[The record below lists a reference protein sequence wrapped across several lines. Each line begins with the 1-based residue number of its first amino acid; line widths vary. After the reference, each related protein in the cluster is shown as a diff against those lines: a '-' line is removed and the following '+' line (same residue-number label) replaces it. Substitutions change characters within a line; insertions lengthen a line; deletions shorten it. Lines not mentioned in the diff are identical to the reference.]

1 MTNTDHSPNEPPPA
15 KQAIPVSDPKHAT
28 HITGKGRYYQIPGI
42 DKPLISVTNAIGV
55 LNKYGLAPWYAKLAA
70 EYAIDNLPALINRV
84 RTDRQGA
91 IDDVKAAGER
101 ARDEAGELGTR
112 VHDLAEA
119 HVLGRTLAEE
129 EIDRDAG
136 LYVKQYLKFLD
147 DFDLDIAS
155 DIYATEMTVYSEH
168 DGWAGTLDLIPMMRL
183 DGYIAGKP
191 VAVLPDGQR
200 HYWLV
205 DIKTSRTRAVTQ
217 TYPQHGFQLAAL
229 RHAKHALLP
238 DDTAI
243 KMPPVYG
250 CATLQLRQDKYE
262 MIPVPATTAHYKHFL
277 RAVELARFLHNDD
290 GDGWPGDYD
299 YRPIT
304 PTGKFKPKRGSKN
317 TLTSPSTPVV
327 PDTEAA

>member
-1 MTNTDHSPNEPPPA
+1 M
-15 KQAIPVSDPKHAT
+15 SDPKHAI
-28 HITGKGRYYQIPGI
+28 HVTGKGRYYQIPGI

-55 LNKYGLAPWYAKLAA
+55 LNKYGLAPWYAKKAA
-70 EYAIDNLPALINRV
+70 EYAIDQLPALINRV

-119 HVLGRTLAEE
+119 HVLGRTLPAED
-129 EIDRDAG
+129 IDREAG
-136 LYVKQYLKFLD
+136 LFVTQYLRFLND
-147 DFDLDIAS
+147 YEVRLDE
-155 DIYATEMTVYSEH
+155 DVYAAEMTVYNEH
-168 DGWAGTLDLIPMMRL
+168 DGWAGTLDLMPRLRL
-183 DGYIAGKP
+183 DGYIAGQP

-200 HYWLV
+200 HVWMV
-205 DIKTSRTRAVTQ
+205 DIKTSRTRSANQ
-217 TYPQHGFQLAAL
+217 AYPQHGFQLAAL
-229 RHAKHALLP
+229 KHAKYALLP
-238 DDTAI
+238 DDTVI
-243 KMPPVYG
+243 QMPPVYG
-250 CATLQLRQDKYE
+250 SAILNLREDKYE
-262 MIPVPATTAHYKHFL
+262 LLPVPATVQHYRKFL
-277 RAVELARFLHNDD
+277 EAVSLARFLHNDD

-317 TLTSPSTPVV
+317 TTTSPSAPVV

>member
-1 MTNTDHSPNEPPPA
+1 M
-15 KQAIPVSDPKHAT
+15 SDPKYAT
-28 HITGKGRYYQIPGI
+28 HVTGKGRYYQIPGI

-70 EYAIDNLPALINRV
+70 EHAVDNLPTLINQV

-91 IDDVKAAGER
+91 INDIKAAGER

-119 HVLGRTLAEE
+119 HVTGKQLAPDEHLDHE
-129 EIDRDAG
+129 AG
-136 LYVKQYLKFLD
+136 LYVDQYLRFLND
-147 DFDLDIAS
+147 YDIDLNEHV
-155 DIYATEMTVYSEH
+155 YAAEMTVYNEH
-168 DGWAGTLDLIPMMRL
+168 DGWAGTLDLMPMLRL
-183 DGYIAGKP
+183 DGYIPGSP
-191 VAVLPDGQR
+191 VAVLPDGER
-200 HYWLV
+200 HLWML

-229 RHAKHALLP
+229 RHARHALLA
-238 DDTAI
+238 DDTSI

-250 CATLQLRQDKYE
+250 TATLQLRADKYE
-262 MIPVPATTAHYKHFL
+262 LIPVPATTAHYKHFL
-277 RAVELARFLHNDD
+277 RAVELARFMHNDD

-304 PTGKFKPKRGSKN
+304 PRGKFKPKRGSRN
-317 TLTSPSTPVV
+317 TTTSPANAPTTA